1 MGNPKE
7 QVEASTKRGDGRKRL
22 RESGSQTDDDTEH
35 VEPELSTSHRLDAMN
50 AKLDEL
56 LATCSE
62 IKTLKNVICG
72 LRGELKDLKVS
83 LDFANQEIET
93 LKAEFAKTSATVE
106 EHIEDIE
113 SLDTDIETLKRRNI
127 KLEAYTRCENVRIF
141 NVKEQVDENTEV
153 VVRNLLVTVMQ
164 IPLEKVKNIRFE
176 RVHRIPRKTQNQR
189 PPNRPRPVIAR
200 FSHYQ
205 DKEFIQSF
213 YKNLNGTSIG
223 FSDDFPKE
231 VEDIHKALYPVLK
244 IVRRNQQRVYFNFDK
259 LIIDGRIYR
268 GKETKELP
276 FDGNISKF

>member
-7 QVEASTKRGDGRKRL
+7 QGEPSAKRGDSRKRL
-22 RESGSQTDDDTEH
+22 RENGSQTDDDSEH
-35 VEPELSTSHRLDAMN
+35 VEPKLSTSHRLDAMN

-62 IKTLKNVICG
+62 IKTLKSEICG
-72 LRGELKDLKVS
+72 LRGELKDLKDS

-106 EHIEDIE
+106 ENIEDIE
-113 SLDTDIETLKRRNI
+113 SLDADIETLKRRNI
-127 KLEAYTRCENVRIF
+127 KLEAYTRRENVRIF
-141 NVKEQVDENTEV
+141 NVEEEVDENTEA
-153 VVRNLLVTVMQ
+153 VVRNLLVTKMQ
-164 IPLEKVKNIRFE
+164 IPLEKVKSIRFE
-176 RVHRIPRKTQNQR
+176 RVHRIPKKTQNQR
-189 PPNRPRPVIAR
+189 LPNRPRPVIAR

-205 DKEFIQSF
+205 DKEFVQSF
-213 YKNLNGTSIG
+213 YKNLNGTTIG

-244 IVRRNQQRVYFNFDK
+244 KARQNQQRAYFKFDK

-276 FDGNISKF
+276 FYGKL